1 MNIKKGLVAAII
13 AASLSSAAWADLTSD
28 LSFGTGDYNGWT
40 AGPTSGTQNGNYSG
54 NGIGVATVTGEQ
66 TVSCCGPNVWKV
78 SPYTGS
84 YMVSIQPGSSANY
97 NAMTSAL
104 GLSSTSVTALSAEIN
119 AQGTGQITSGA
130 WVTKSLTFNSAATFK
145 MAWNYISTDYVPF
158 NDGSLASLVNTSN
171 AANLGKINGV
181 SKEYLLLGATNPGT
195 GNYSTNSY
203 GSTGWQWVNYE
214 ITTAGTYKIGFA
226 AFNQGDTALSPVL
239 FVNDGLGTTKKN
251 GTAFN
256 PVAPNDPNM
265 PTTNA
270 DGTVSGGGSGTPTP
284 PAAPT
289 VVSTAPGTP
298 IVTSTSTT
306 GDTVTTNSIAYGVSA
321 VAVALTN
328 SKGAVT
334 PKTLTVTQTTAT
346 TTTTPFTLTTTLT
359 TPVTTVTNTTPVTV
373 KTWSDGTT
381 TTENGTT
388 TQATTTTNNVSSSSV
403 NGNEIIEVDTNKD
416 YTTKVDQYAYL
427 EKANSR
433 FNQQLD
439 STVFDRHEVSGAVLR
454 SRSLNMTD
462 GKGYFYITADGQ
474 KTNTNSDG
482 YKMTA
487 QRFGLGYEKQVESN
501 WIVGGQ
507 VNSITS
513 TLTGVDAGGALDKQH
528 VGIYSLYTNNDWVM
542 KTDAGYANNQYKN
555 YHTLPELQLS
565 NTGSANGND
574 MWINNRVYTPSVKGF
589 RPFVEARV
597 EKNYRAGTTEAGSDV
612 SAMTY
617 DKLNNTKVSGGGG
630 IRYENKVYNDKINV
644 IAEAGNTG
652 GITTVKAGASFSPKQ
667 NVIGGIT
674 LAQQRQDGVTNN
686 VVQAH
691 VKVFF

>member
-1 MNIKKGLVAAII
+1 MFLKRSLVATII
-13 AASLSSAAWADLTSD
+13 ATTLSSAAWADLTSD

-40 AGPTSGTQNGNYSG
+40 AGPASGTQTGNYSG
-54 NGIGVATVTGEQ
+54 NGIGAATVTGDK
-66 TVSCCGPNVWKV
+66 TVSCCGSNTWIV

-84 YMVSIQPGSSANY
+84 YMVSLQPFGGQNY
-97 NAMTSAL
+97 STMTSAL
-104 GLSSTSVTALSAEIN
+104 GLSASSITALNTEIN
-119 AQGTGQITSGA
+119 AQGTGSITSGV
-130 WVTKSLTFNSAATFK
+130 WITKNFTFSSPATFK

-158 NDGSLASLVNTSN
+158 SDGSLTSLVNTG
-171 AANLGKINGV
+171 AAADKGKINGV
-181 SKEYLLLGATNPGT
+181 TTEYLLLGATNPNT
-195 GNYSTNSY
+195 GNYSTGSY

-214 ITTAGTYKIGFA
+214 ITTSGTYKVGFS

-239 FVNDGLGTTKKN
+239 FVNDGLGTTTKN

-256 PVAPNDPNM
+256 PVAPNDPTM
-265 PTTNA
+265 PTTNP
-270 DGTVSGGGSGTPTP
+270 DGTVSTGGSGT
-284 PAAPT
+284 PT

-298 IVTSTSTT
+298 IVTSTLTN
-306 GDTVTTNSIAYGVSA
+306 GDTVVTNSITYGVSA

-328 SKGAVT
+328 SKGAAT

-346 TTTTPFTLTTTLT
+346 TSTTPFTLTTTNT

-381 TTENGTT
+381 TTENGTA
-388 TQATTTTNNVSSSSV
+388 TQSTSVANSVTSSSV

-416 YTTKVDQYAYL
+416 YSTKIDQYAYL
-427 EKANSR
+427 EKANNR

-439 STVFDRHEVSGAVLR
+439 STVFDRHEVSGDVLR

-474 KTNTNSDG
+474 RTNTNSDG
-482 YKMTA
+482 YKMSSS
-487 QRFGLGYEKQVESN
+487 RFGLGYEKQIESN

-507 VNSITS
+507 INSISS

-528 VGIYSLYTNNDWVM
+528 VGVYSLYTNNDWVM
-542 KTDAGYANNQYKN
+542 KTDVGFANNQYKN

-565 NTGSANGND
+565 NTGSATGND
-574 MWINNRVYTPSVKGF
+574 VWFNNRVYAPSTKGF

-597 EKNYRAGTTEAGSDV
+597 EKNYRAGTTENGSDV

-617 DKLNNTKVSGGGG
+617 DKLNNTKVTGGGG
-630 IRYENKVYNDKINV
+630 VRYENKVMDDKVNL
-644 IAEAGNTG
+644 IAEVGQTG
-652 GITTVKAGASFSPKQ
+652 GITTAKAGASFSPKQ
-667 NVIGGIT
+667 NVIGGVTI
-674 LAQQRQDGVTNN
+674 AQQRQDGVTNN
-686 VVQAH
+686 TVQAH

>member
-1 MNIKKGLVAAII
+1 MTIKKSLMAAII
-13 AASLSSAAWADLTSD
+13 TAMMSSTAMADITSD

-40 AGPTSGTQNGNYSG
+40 VGPTSGTQTGAYGSS
-54 NGIGVATVTGEQ
+54 GIGGATVTGDK
-66 TVSCCGPNVWKV
+66 TVSCCGPNTWIV

-84 YMVSIQPGSSANY
+84 YMVSLQASGGANY
-97 NAMTSAL
+97 STMTSGL
-104 GLSSTSVTALSAEIN
+104 GLSSTSVTALSTEIN
-119 AQGTGQITSGA
+119 AQGTGAITSGA
-130 WVTKSLTFNSAATFK
+130 WITKSMTFNSAATFK

-158 NDGSLASLVNTSN
+158 NDGSLASLVNTGS
-171 AANLGKINGV
+171 ATTLGKINGI
-181 SKEYLLLGATNPGT
+181 STQYLLLGATNPGT
-195 GNYSTNSY
+195 GNYSTGSY

-226 AFNQGDTALSPVL
+226 SFNQGDTSLSPVL

-251 GTAFN
+251 GTTFN

-270 DGTVSGGGSGTPTP
+270 DGTVSGGGGTTTP
-284 PAAPT
+284 STPT

-298 IVTSTSTT
+298 IVTSTSTN
-306 GDTVTTNSIAYGVSA
+306 GDAVTTNSIAYGASA
-321 VAVALTN
+321 VAVALSN

-334 PKTLTVTQTTAT
+334 PKALTVTQTTAT
-346 TTTTPFTLTTTLT
+346 TTTTPFVLTTTVT

-388 TQATTTTNNVSSSSV
+388 AQSTATNNNVASSNVS
-403 NGNEIIEVDTNKD
+403 GDEIIEVATNKD
-416 YTTKVDQYAYL
+416 YSTKVDQYAYL

-439 STVFDRHEVSGAVLR
+439 SNVFDRHEVSGDVLR
-454 SRSLNMTD
+454 SRTDNMTD

-474 KTNTNSDG
+474 RTNTNSDG
-482 YKMTA
+482 YKMSA
-487 QRFGLGYEKQVESN
+487 SRFGLGYEKQLESN

-507 VNSITS
+507 VNNITS
-513 TLTGVDAGGALDKQH
+513 TMAGVDAGGALDKQH
-528 VGIYSLYTNNDWVM
+528 VGVYSLYTNNDWVL

-565 NTGSANGND
+565 NTGSATGND
-574 MWINNRVYTPSVKGF
+574 VWVNNRVYAPSTNGF
-589 RPFVEARV
+589 RPFAEARV
-597 EKNYRAGTTEAGSDV
+597 EKNYRASTTETGSDV

-630 IRYENKVYNDKINV
+630 IRYENKIMDDKVNL
-644 IAEAGNTG
+644 IAEVGQTG
-652 GITTVKAGASFSPKQ
+652 GVTTAKAGASFSPKQ
-667 NVIGGIT
+667 NVLGGVT
-674 LAQQRQDGVTNN
+674 LAQQRQDGVTHNT
-686 VVQAH
+686 VQASI
-691 VKVFF
+691 KVLF